1 MQLRNCG
8 RPELIINRAAQQKRN
23 TPENGRQGKPRNTS
37 CFRVARRTVFDIHG
51 NVICQP
57 RAHDCL
63 QLLRK
68 RAVCVQ
74 LDGVAQRLDFFQQSG
89 KLRAQKRLSA
99 GNGNTVEKPLPFFQ
113 KRQQL
118 VFVHAVFVRCGEQ
131 RRVMAERAAKIAAGQ
146 KHRTGRPPW
155 IIQQRQLLKSLN
167 LHQWIR
173 PPVFLYMNG
182 AIACRY
188 ICSTNRITLCWSN
201 RSYPSNTTL
210 RSPFDRQR

>member
-37 CFRVARRTVFDIHG
+37 CFRVARRAVFDIHG

-74 LDGVAQRLDFFQQSG
+74 LDRIAQCLDLFQQSG

-99 GNGNTVEKPLPFFQ
+99 GNGNTVEKPLPFF
-113 KRQQL
+113 KNANSSSSSMPSSSA
-118 VFVHAVFVRCGEQ
+118 AVSSGALWQNGQ
-131 RRVMAERAAKIAAGQ
+131 RKLQPDKTPYRPSALDNPAASAFEVPEFASMD
-146 KHRTGRPPW
+146 P
-155 IIQQRQLLKSLN
+155 SSC
-167 LHQWIR
+167 
-173 PPVFLYMNG
+173 FLYMNG